1 MPLEDARSEGLDG
14 RTVSDVARLGFATYR
29 LGQRS
34 QPIFAA
40 GDEDAMPSPGGEQP
54 CRRLA
59 DPGGRTCDDRDPLH
73 GANVTQ
79 MRWAQS
85 VSPQPTLRAVR

>member
-1 MPLEDARSEGLDG
+1 MTLEDARSERLDG
-14 RTVSDVARLGFATYR
+14 GAVADVARLGFATYR

-34 QPIFAA
+34 QPVFAA
-40 GDEDAMPSPGGEQP
+40 GDEDAVPSPGGDEP

-59 DPGGRTCDDRDPLH
+59 DPRGRTCDDRDPLH

-79 MRWAQS
+79 MHWAQS